1 MDRGVWRPLVH
12 GVPGSDTIEQL
23 SRHIDRTYP
32 DEKIHKTSGN
42 QHLKLETPGSG
53 GQSKD
58 MGNGERLLEGT
69 NFRYILPLL
78 PQRSQQIKL
87 RRNSEEKKFLSNLLE
102 AKGSDYSSKVM
113 VNCIRPSKDLGQSG
127 EFKISP
133 HIFFPYMEL
142 SFSDTA
148 TSSCKIYILSLSI
161 FTNNI
166 NLNLT

>member
-58 MGNGERLLEGT
+58 MGNVERLLEGT

-78 PQRSQQIKL
+78 PQRS
-87 RRNSEEKKFLSNLLE
+87 
-102 AKGSDYSSKVM
+102 
-113 VNCIRPSKDLGQSG
+113 
-127 EFKISP
+127 
-133 HIFFPYMEL
+133 
-142 SFSDTA
+142 
-148 TSSCKIYILSLSI
+148 
-161 FTNNI
+161 
-166 NLNLT
+166 